1 VWGQWGEAN
10 GGPRSCQRAGASPGG
25 PAAFRA
31 RDLAPRA
38 AEGGMISFGEG
49 SVASWPESRVSSALP
64 DSGLGARTSAASA
77 SSKARFSLILV
88 SLRCCFCRPT
98 TMDYITSHSFGKGD
112 HSHAVQLSRQTGG

>member
-1 VWGQWGEAN
+1 VWGRWGVAN
-10 GGPRSCQRAGASPGG
+10 GGLRSCQWVDASPGG
-25 PAAFRA
+25 PAALRA
-31 RDLAPRA
+31 RDLAPRVV
-38 AEGGMISFGEG
+38 ERGVVSFGAG
-49 SVASWPESRVSSALP
+49 TAASWPESRVSSALP

-77 SSKARFSLILV
+77 SSKVRFSFILV